1 MRKSKVSIL
10 EHQFIGYNDSGEE
23 LYDWVDNGR
32 YVIGHVGYQ
41 GSTDSYSES
50 RNSSEVV
57 VKIFSNKI
65 IPWISRKDRF
75 EYAGN
80 IFVIN
85 QVPEVWKND
94 TGYRDAFII
103 TGVYVEG

>member
-10 EHQFIGYNDSGEE
+10 EHSFTGYNESGEE
-23 LYDWVDNGR
+23 LYEWIDNGR

-41 GSTDSYSES
+41 SSTDSYSDERAS
-50 RNSSEVV
+50 GEVS
-57 VKIFSNKI
+57 VKIFSNTI
-65 IPWISRKDRF
+65 YPWISRKDRF
-75 EYAGN
+75 VYMDKV
-80 IFVIN
+80 FVIN
-85 QVPEVWKND
+85 QIPEIWKND